1 MGGVSPDISPGACL
15 PCALAI
21 LPVFAFLDSQHLG
34 AFLGGDGVGWL
45 RGNALGNACFGG
57 LKEKRGGRE

>member
-1 MGGVSPDISPGACL
+1 MGLALTSHLAPAYPVLGAV
-15 PCALAI
+15 